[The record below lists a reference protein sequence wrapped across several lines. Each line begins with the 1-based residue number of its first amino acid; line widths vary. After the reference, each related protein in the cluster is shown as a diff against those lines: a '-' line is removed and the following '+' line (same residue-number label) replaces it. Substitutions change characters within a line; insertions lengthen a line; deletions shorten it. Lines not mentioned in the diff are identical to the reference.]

1 MTVFGWTVT
10 IIGTLFLLACLV
22 RIYQYL
28 STHTLQSDTCTTLLL
43 IMGFFTGLT
52 YMLGNYEIQRILH
65 SYVSFIPL
73 PIASIAWLIS
83 GIILSTHVYII
94 ALRKYSTFSIP
105 VQLSYFLF
113 GGVFL
118 SIVVSAILYNR
129 IPFYRLQVV
138 IALFGSVMAIV
149 SAIAILPMMRAILIE
164 EGFQIYGA
172 QFRWFVIEI
181 MTLFVATVLLAID
194 SIYKLWFDIQII
206 YTPTFVLTFLF
217 HTIAIIAL
225 HNMNEGHLTDLVL
238 YPNRL
243 YAYFKLKKLYQA
255 IQNRVKFP
263 DAYNIPI
270 PDVPLPNT
278 INLLLNRMIMKI
290 ADRYSQLAEDDMEL
304 RLLLK
309 NFREQDITVDT
320 MIARLIA
327 IPCD

>member
-1 MTVFGWTVT
+1 MTVFGWIVT
-10 IIGTLFLLACLV
+10 SIGTLFLLACLV
-22 RIYQYL
+22 RIYQYF
-28 STHTLQSDTCTTLLL
+28 STHTLQSDTCMTLLL
-43 IMGFFTGLT
+43 VMGFFTGLT

-73 PIASIAWLIS
+73 PVSSILWLIS
-83 GIILSTHVYII
+83 GIILSTHVYIL
-94 ALRKYSTFSIP
+94 ALRKYSSFDIP
-105 VQLSYFLF
+105 MQISYFLLS
-113 GGVFL
+113 GVFL
-118 SIVVSAILYNR
+118 SIVVGTILYNR
-129 IPFYRLQVV
+129 VPFYRLQVI
-138 IALFGSVMAIV
+138 IALFGSVMALV
-149 SAIAILPMMRAILIE
+149 SAIVIFPMMRAILIE
-164 EGFQIYGA
+164 EEPQIYGA

-217 HTIAIIAL
+217 HTTAIIAL

-255 IQNRVKFP
+255 IQNRVQFP
-263 DAYNIPI
+263 DAYNIPV
-270 PDVPLPNT
+270 PDVPFPNT
-278 INLLLNRMIMKI
+278 INLLLNRMVMKI
-290 ADRYSQLAEDDMEL
+290 ADRYAQLAEDDMEL

-309 NFREQDITVDT
+309 NVMEQDLTMDT
-320 MIARLIA
+320 MIARLIG